1 MWKPFRSRSA
11 NRNARKATPDTVS
24 IVPQRMNFDFKDI
37 PKHWFDNEP
46 VQTHLLNA
54 LSLTFPDGERFFV
67 DSVRAYRHVAKS
79 KEQQKA
85 ISGFIGQEAMHSL
98 EHDTFNKMLA
108 ILGYRK
114 EAEGGQALAQKFIAG
129 GRRTFNEVEQLAATA
144 ALEHITAIMAQW
156 LLSKDD
162 VLDKIDPSVRQLWLW
177 HAIEETEHKAVAF
190 DLLEQVTGGDYVMR
204 VKVMAPATW
213 FLLVYTF
220 VYTGAFLRRDGLLNQ
235 PLTIA
240 KGMWQLARPGGLF
253 ATVIPA
259 WFQYFK
265 PGFHPWDDD
274 DSHLIE
280 QWRAVLDGA
289 TGTLPA
295 QAA

>member
-1 MWKPFRSRSA
+1 MLKLFRSTKA
-11 NRNARKATPDTVS
+11 NKATPKAVS
-24 IVPQRMNFDFKDI
+24 IMPQRMNFNFNNV
-37 PKHWFDNEP
+37 PKHWYDNEP

-67 DSVRAYRHVAKS
+67 DSVRAFRHVAQS
-79 KEQQKA
+79 KKQQKE

-108 ILGYRK
+108 MMGYQK

-129 GRRTFNEVEQLAATA
+129 GRKSLSDVEQLATTA

-156 LLSKDD
+156 LLSKHN
-162 VLDKIDPSVRQLWLW
+162 VIDKIDPSVRQLWLW

-190 DLLEQVTGGDYVMR
+190 DLLDQVTDGDYLMR

-213 FLLVYTF
+213 FLLLYTF
-220 VYTGAFLRRDGLLNQ
+220 GYTAAFLRKDGLLNQ
-235 PLTIA
+235 PLTLA
-240 KGMWQLARPGGLF
+240 KGVWQLAKPGGLF
-253 ATVIPA
+253 ATVVPA

-274 DSHLIE
+274 DSYLIE
-280 QWRAVLDGA
+280 QWRAL
-289 TGTLPA
+289 LQQPP
-295 QAA
+295 QAPQAKAA